1 MKFRIEKNITINLT
15 PDELKELIAEKCREQ
30 GYTTVEA
37 KDVTFDVGME
47 LQGYG
52 QGEHNEVVFRGCR
65 ISSKGE

>member
-1 MKFRIEKNITINLT
+1 MKIGNNITISLT
-15 PDELKELIAEKCREQ
+15 PTEIKELIAEKCREQ

>member
-1 MKFRIEKNITINLT
+1 MKIGNNITITLT
-15 PDELKELIAEKCREQ
+15 PTEIKELIAEKCREQ